1 MFKVET
7 CYDWPRLVQI
17 GSKTCPNLFFFRLM
31 SLTDKSVLDT
41 TSDMSIRIKC
51 DKENHVLSITDT
63 GVGMTKQ
70 DLITNLGKQE
80 FYLSLFVH
88 ICIFHLPTYLILVKC
103 KYLNGWYI
111 CLDFENDLFCIRCVH
126 MQCFA
131 TMHSS

>member
-1 MFKVET
+1 
-7 CYDWPRLVQI
+7 
-17 GSKTCPNLFFFRLM
+17 M

-80 FYLSLFVH
+80 FCFLLF
-88 ICIFHLPTYLILVKC
+88 IPIFSLPTYLSQL
-103 KYLNGWYI
+103 
-111 CLDFENDLFCIRCVH
+111 RH
-126 MQCFA
+126 
-131 TMHSS
+131 HSSTTPAKRWVGGWGQKVVIFADLQHYLCCRKWVGGPKKAKNLLT

>member
-1 MFKVET
+1 MIGQDLYKLV
-7 CYDWPRLVQI
+7 RKLVQ
-17 GSKTCPNLFFFRLM
+17 TCFFFRLM

-80 FYLSLFVH
+80 FCLLLF
-88 ICIFHLPTYLILVKC
+88 
-103 KYLNGWYI
+103 
-111 CLDFENDLFCIRCVH
+111 LFFTFQH
-126 MQCFA
+126 
-131 TMHSS
+131 T